1 MPLSVV
7 IRHPMALMET
17 APVVFVQYL
26 VGMAIVKAIK
36 TYGKGYEQ
44 MPVKLKWPNDICK
57 SSLSHYTSESPLIN
71 PT

>member
-1 MPLSVV
+1 MSVV

-26 VGMAIVKAIK
+26 VGMAMVKAIK

-57 SSLSHYTSESPLIN
+57 PPLPNSASLSDPL
-71 PT
+71 